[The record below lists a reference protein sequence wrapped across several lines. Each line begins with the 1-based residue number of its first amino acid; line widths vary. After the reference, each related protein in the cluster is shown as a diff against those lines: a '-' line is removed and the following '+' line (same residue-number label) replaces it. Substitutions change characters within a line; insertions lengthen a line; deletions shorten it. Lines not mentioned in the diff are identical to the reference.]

1 MGLKALLVFKSRV
14 GYVFRD
20 TLPDPAL
27 DHVGATVANGGDSSA
42 KEQWLLIIDIY
53 IAVDD
58 ISETRCVGGRPE
70 TY

>member
-27 DHVGATVANGGDSSA
+27 DHVGATVANGGDSSG

-53 IAVDD
+53 IAD
-58 ISETRCVGGRPE
+58 ISVTRCVGGRPE